1 MKWIIIFVII
11 IFSCAC
17 DKEHVSTVPPETP
30 YIPFDS
36 SFTDRTYVI
45 DTPGTWVQHKK
56 YPVIFALHGA
66 GGTGSGMRSTA
77 RFFETD
83 ERDSCIFIYPDA
95 KVENWEEGCRC
106 NKPYRLGIDDVGF
119 INSLLS
125 DVIREYPVDTTRIYA
140 VGFSQGGLFAQN
152 LGCKLGYRFAA
163 IASVASAMSVPLSED
178 CGQLTKHIS
187 VMMIYGEKD
196 KVLPYNGTDEGSF
209 SLLAAPATAEHW
221 ADKLSLKQ
229 TTKNQ
234 HINDYVLLDGYGS
247 AKGDQVLLYTI
258 TNGDHA
264 WSFTGMNT
272 RETVLSFFLKH
283 SR

>member
-1 MKWIIIFVII
+1 MKWIIVFIVT

-17 DKEHVSTVPPETP
+17 EKEYAPASPPLSP
-30 YIPFDS
+30 SDS
-36 SFTDRTYVI
+36 SFADRTYLI
-45 DTPGTWVQHKK
+45 DTPQTWAQGKK

-77 RFFETD
+77 RFYETD

-106 NKPYRLGIDDVGF
+106 NKPYRLGVDDVGF
-119 INSLLS
+119 INYLLS
-125 DVIREYPVDTTRIYA
+125 DAIRKYPVDTTRIYA
-140 VGFSQGGLFAQN
+140 VGFSQGGLFAHN
-152 LGCKLGYRFAA
+152 LGCKLVHRFAA
-163 IASVASAMSVPLSED
+163 IASVASAMSVPLSQD
-178 CGQLTKHIS
+178 CGQSAQKIS
-187 VMMIYGEKD
+187 VMMIYGQKD

-209 SLLAAPATAEHW
+209 SLLSASATAEHW
-221 ADKLSLKQ
+221 ADKLSLNH

-234 HINDYVLLDGYGS
+234 SVNDYVVLDGYGS
-247 AKGDQVLLYTI
+247 VQGDEVLLYTV

-272 RETVLSFFLKH
+272 RETVISFLLAHKK
-283 SR
+283 